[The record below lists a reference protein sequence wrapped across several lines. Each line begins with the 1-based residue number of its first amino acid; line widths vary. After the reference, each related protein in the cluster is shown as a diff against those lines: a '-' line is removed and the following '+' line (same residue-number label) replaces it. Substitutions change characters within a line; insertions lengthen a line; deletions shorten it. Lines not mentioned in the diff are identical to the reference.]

1 MTEQQRYEQ
10 VDIPFYRDHIA
21 PILPPE
27 VLDFHAHVW
36 KRRHFLNTSPATP
49 TRGEKYMVTQADY
62 PVEALLADA
71 RRIFPDRVYKAVC
84 FGQPTPVADPDAGN
98 AYVAEAAP
106 ANGLYPLML
115 MGRGWMDRERLED
128 QIRRRGFF
136 GYKVFINWIG
146 DDYGD
151 VGVSDMIGPTE
162 MAVADALGLVVLLH
176 VPRSGRLTDPEVQRE
191 VIEYA
196 TGYPNACI
204 VLAHCG
210 RCYLPDQMEQ
220 AVGAIREL
228 NNVYVDTAMVM
239 DPTVLE
245 IVLQQMD
252 SRRLLFATD
261 LPVAAMR
268 GRRVYVMDHWV
279 DVVTEGYPASA
290 FRVASADIRATFMAG
305 EIVLA
310 IARAARR
317 VGLSDTRLRAIF
329 YDNAMAVLEH
339 VMGGEQLRRVN
350 SHGQGNGPDGC

>member
-10 VDIPFYRDHIA
+10 VDIPFYREQIA
-21 PILPPE
+21 PVLPPQ

-36 KRRHFLNTSPATP
+36 KPRHFLNTPWETP
-49 TRGEKYMVTQADY
+49 TPGGKYMVTQTDY
-62 PVEALLADA
+62 PVDALLADA
-71 RRIFPDRVYKAVC
+71 RRIFPDRTYKAVC
-84 FGQPTPVADPDAGN
+84 FGQPTPVAEPEASN

-115 MGRGWMDRERLED
+115 MGRGWMAPRQLED
-128 QIRRRGFF
+128 EVRRRGFL
-136 GYKVFINWIG
+136 GYKVFINWVG

-151 VGVSDMIGPTE
+151 VGVSEMIGPEE

-176 VPRSGRLTDPEVQRE
+176 VPRSGRLADPEVQRE
-191 VIEYA
+191 VTEYA
-196 TGYPNACI
+196 IRYPNARI

-228 NNVYVDTAMVM
+228 DNVYLDTAMVM

-245 IVLQQMD
+245 ILLEQID
-252 SRRLLFATD
+252 SQRLLFATD

-290 FRVASADIRATFMAG
+290 FRVASADIRATFMAS
-305 EIVLA
+305 EIVVA

-317 VGLSDTRLRAIF
+317 VGLSNARLRAIF
-329 YDNAMAVLEH
+329 HDNAVAVLEH

-350 SHGQGNGPDGC
+350 SHGQGRQG